1 MSNYRFELAKLYQ
14 RQGLLFILIF
24 SLVTIAVWI
33 VITLVLAQGRPQ
45 ITPQQQRLAT
55 PLTPNLDEAILQ
67 QLTTRQTNIPDDVND
82 FPIYVIYIDDNA
94 ETRRLLTIE
103 QVNTLEAQA
112 SQTPQPAPSQ
122 PSEQS
127 ATEPPTTPDS
137 IDSTQPDQPP
147 QSELGTL

>member
-1 MSNYRFELAKLYQ
+1 M
-14 RQGLLFILIF
+14 
-24 SLVTIAVWI
+24 
-33 VITLVLAQGRPQ
+33 ITLVLAQGRPQ